1 MPGAKS
7 ARHYH
12 AGSVWAYVLSGSI
25 RLQNS
30 ASGPA
35 KVYRTGESFFEP
47 PGSEHVVSES
57 ASATEPASLLA
68 VHIAG
73 VGARLTTMEKR
84 ARSPAAWPE
93 PQWPSAR

>member
-12 AGSVWAYVLSGSI
+12 AGSVWAHVLSGSI
-25 RLQNS
+25 RSQNS

-35 KVYRTGESFFEP
+35 KVYRTGESFFGP

-73 VGARLTTMEKR
+73 VGARLTAMEKR
-84 ARSPAAWPE
+84 AR
-93 PQWPSAR
+93 